1 MRHREVW
8 VKSKDPA
15 FTVSPT
21 PVLMC
26 PSVPSLLSLF
36 LNVQKASFLTLQESC
51 HVRIRENLAQAFSP
65 VS

>member
-15 FTVSPT
+15 FTVSP
-21 PVLMC
+21 P
-26 PSVPSLLSLF
+26 PLLSLF

-51 HVRIRENLAQAFSP
+51 HVRISENLTQAFSP